1 MQYIFE
7 DNLEKLS
14 KQKVTKTLKN
24 SAIMRS

>member
-14 KQKVTKTLKN
+14 QQRLKI
-24 SAIMRS
+24 AKKR